1 MHLYEQSIHQYV
13 RWVLFVS
20 SAFVLLLVTY
30 FYNVFCWKHIDCLI
44 VHPLYTWS
52 CGFVIKFGEQLALII
67 SIRMTSLSKKNILAL
82 PSSAAVAA
90 AVRPFPF
97 QRVNTLRARVTLKT
111 SEVGLFNYFV
121 LMIKWE
127 QHNGLINFL
136 ITVSTKSNYNQ
147 IHRLVNHTSIKL
159 KQSPL
164 GSNHFH
170 TEQMSQLAQTSASGQ
185 GSVYLRTVTPSKGYS
200 GWLKSSQ
207 HVRNLNRNCVC
218 RIIMPACWLICLK
231 RSLKHPAI
239 FATDTWKL
247 AKLEAAVKCQYLT
260 MHELLSPLTSM
271 TNNHTNRYSKCKSY
285 YITTVCASCLSFL
298 RCYCQVDSVTEAERC
313 SRAG

>member
-1 MHLYEQSIHQYV
+1 
-13 RWVLFVS
+13 
-20 SAFVLLLVTY
+20 
-30 FYNVFCWKHIDCLI
+30 
-44 VHPLYTWS
+44 
-52 CGFVIKFGEQLALII
+52 
-67 SIRMTSLSKKNILAL
+67 
-82 PSSAAVAA
+82 
-90 AVRPFPF
+90 
-97 QRVNTLRARVTLKT
+97 
-111 SEVGLFNYFV
+111 
-121 LMIKWE
+121 MIKWE

-170 TEQMSQLAQTSASGQ
+170 TEQMSRLAQTSASGQ

-200 GWLKSSQ
+200 GWLKTSQ

-231 RSLKHPAI
+231 RSLKLPAI

-247 AKLEAAVKCQYLT
+247 AKLEAAIKCRYIT
-260 MHELLSPLTSM
+260 THELLSPLISM
-271 TNNHTNRYSKCKSY
+271 TTDHTNSHSQN
-285 YITTVCASCLSFL
+285 ASAIISQLCVLSA
-298 RCYCQVDSVTEAERC
+298 SVLSAVIFR
-313 SRAG
+313 